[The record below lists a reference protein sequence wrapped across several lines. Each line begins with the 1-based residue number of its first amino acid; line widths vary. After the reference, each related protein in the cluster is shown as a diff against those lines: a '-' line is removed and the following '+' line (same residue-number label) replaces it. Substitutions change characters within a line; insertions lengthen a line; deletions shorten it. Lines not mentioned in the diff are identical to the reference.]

1 MNQFLSRERSV
12 GVEKYSK
19 KKTNNRNLKL
29 ASEINRNLSF
39 ILKSSYNSILNN
51 LHISFVEVSDD
62 LKNVKIFY
70 THFSQSDK
78 FDLVEKTVE
87 DNLKNIKIELV
98 KKLYLRR
105 FPKLEFLFDTF
116 SKKNFEL
123 EQKLNQIKK

>member
-1 MNQFLSRERSV
+1 ME
-12 GVEKYSK
+12 
-19 KKTNNRNLKL
+19 
-29 ASEINRNLSF
+29 
-39 ILKSSYNSILNN
+39 
-51 LHISFVEVSDD
+51 
-62 LKNVKIFY
+62 KNVKIFY

-116 SKKNFEL
+116 SQKNFEL